1 MTLLCL
7 RINSASATLTRLDTR
22 NRSKMSTNNPYA
34 PPNAESGQAIPA
46 PVPQGKWLKGL
57 IPLQFVVL
65 VFAIGFAAWNI
76 ESIMVSGPILSLIG
90 IIIGGFAGWFRNWL
104 ACLYGV
110 SALTLALFVFALI
123 FFNQWDPIQA
133 SKPVLAIGLIY
144 GFAALPVTLFL
155 LRYQSSIARKPTD
168 IGVSDQ
174 DEQHHPVT

>member
-1 MTLLCL
+1 
-7 RINSASATLTRLDTR
+7 
-22 NRSKMSTNNPYA
+22 MSTNNPYA

-123 FFNQWDPIQA
+123 ADLISVNRRLIEDIQYEIRVNKFTA
-133 SKPVLAIGLIY
+133 K
-144 GFAALPVTLFL
+144 
-155 LRYQSSIARKPTD
+155 D
-168 IGVSDQ
+168 
-174 DEQHHPVT
+174 